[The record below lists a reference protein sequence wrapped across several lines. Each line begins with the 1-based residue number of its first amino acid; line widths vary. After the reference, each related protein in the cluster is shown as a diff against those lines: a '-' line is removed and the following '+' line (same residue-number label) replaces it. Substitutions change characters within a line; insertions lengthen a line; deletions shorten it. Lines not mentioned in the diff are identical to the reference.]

1 MRTTAQIEWS
11 FVRAGLVLVAA
22 LLVVAVGGW
31 RLHDALHDEPTAY
44 ELMVRCLTNEKHLA
58 LERPRDP
65 IARSAELGAVRTVI
79 LTNGVTIS
87 VSSSPEG
94 AERIVEAYRSVAGDL
109 GTRLE
114 LRRGTV
120 YLWDSAPGSTQRQAV
135 FDCTY

>member
-1 MRTTAQIEWS
+1 MTTTESTEWF
-11 FVRAGLVLVAA
+11 FVRVGFVVVTA
-22 LLVVAVGGW
+22 LLVLAVGGW
-31 RLHDALHDEPTAY
+31 RLHDALHDEPNAY
-44 ELMVRCLTNEKHLA
+44 ELMVRCLTFEKFVR

-94 AERIVEAYRSVAGDL
+94 ADRIVAAYRSVAGDL

-114 LRRGTV
+114 QRGGTV